1 MRGLKSV
8 IVFLAAVFLFSGCD
22 WLRSTVGMPTSQDLG
37 RMETELRMKRAADSL
52 DALINDTINKSDSL
66 VRTDSVPKPLNKP
79 SSTVVHNST
88 ATPPTTVQK
97 KAEVIAPKMAPS
109 QLTTRYY
116 VIVGSFKDDA
126 NAAKMD
132 SYLSKNGYKPIR
144 LEFKNGYKVVS
155 SGAFSDANEAY
166 TATRKLLQLEFSP
179 EDVWVYDVNQKL
191 HIK

>member
-1 MRGLKSV
+1 MRRFKSV
-8 IVFLAAVFLFSGCD
+8 IIFFAAVFLFSGCD
-22 WLRSTVGMPTSQDLG
+22 WLRSTVGMPTSQDLA
-37 RMETELRMKRAADSL
+37 RMETELRMKRTADSL
-52 DALINDTINKSDSL
+52 DALMNDTLPKSDSI
-66 VRTDSVPKPLNKP
+66 VKTDSVPKPLTKP
-79 SSTVVHNST
+79 STSVVPNST

-97 KAEVIAPKMAPS
+97 KAEVIAPKVASS
-109 QLTTRYY
+109 QLTARYY

-132 SYLSKNGYKPIR
+132 SYLLKNGYKPIR

-179 EDVWVYDVNQKL
+179 EDIWVYDINQKL

>member
-1 MRGLKSV
+1 MRRLKSV

-37 RMETELRMKRAADSL
+37 RMETELRMKRTADSL
-52 DALINDTINKSDSL
+52 DALVNDTIHKSDSI
-66 VRTDSVPKPLNKP
+66 VKTDSVPKPLNKP
-79 SSTVVHNST
+79 STTV
-88 ATPPTTVQK
+88 VQK
-97 KAEVIAPKMAPS
+97 KAEVIAPKVAPS
-109 QLTTRYY
+109 QITARYY

-144 LEFKNGYKVVS
+144 LEFKNGYKVVA

-179 EDVWVYDVNQKL
+179 EDIWVYDINQKL